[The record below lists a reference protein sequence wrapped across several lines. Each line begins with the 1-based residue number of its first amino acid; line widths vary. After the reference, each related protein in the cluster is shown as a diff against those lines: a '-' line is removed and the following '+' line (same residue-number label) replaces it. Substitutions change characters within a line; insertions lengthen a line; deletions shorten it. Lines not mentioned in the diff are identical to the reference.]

1 MILGARRRGRGRSAG
16 RDSVVEGEGFS
27 AVYFLL
33 PLDAPLSIPDK
44 SIIRSLERPP
54 ERPGFE
60 DDYLMVERGDGGRL
74 LGCRVSCC
82 FHQVTITQVDA
93 AQCAAFEAARVAF
106 ASPHAGDAPSAAPS
120 HPAVVTVAE
129 VAVRLAGRS
138 DDAIR
143 CALEIAIEFVA
154 GVQRAYSA
162 LAKEPM
168 AIMTRARLPLLVP
181 HVVRDG
187 ISAAAQSDW
196 PEGAELDV
204 LMPRAPSVAECMS
217 IPITECPAVYAM
229 DDLEHAMEP
238 VLGGPFR
245 HAHESW
251 RNAGVAFGQ
260 GDFAVAA
267 ILAGVTCEATIRAL
281 LLCLLWESGAE
292 PGKAAAVLY
301 DSKGKTKNVQAVL
314 GELMRRVSLAAEA
327 DNAARAAAMSVL
339 ELRNRILHR
348 SHTPT
353 DDETRA
359 AIDRCAQFGAWTRDA
374 TLANLD
380 CYTVTAALSVS
391 RPKLDA
397 DTVARLDE
405 ALTSNMWP
413 TEPSENVRN
422 YQFEI
427 DRHLPGNE
435 AMRERRVRALHDAS
449 WESCSLVYPDGTTRW
464 FCLDVA
470 TMLACV
476 AKAPTALSERDRH
489 QLRDQAASTAAVI
502 DEFGHRPTIVA
513 KWSHIVLEPLA
524 DEPYLHSWYKISPVV
539 RAGRYATC
547 PTPHIPPDT
556 PPPVP

>member
-1 MILGARRRGRGRSAG
+1 MVLAARRRGRGRPAG
-16 RDSVVEGEGFS
+16 RGSVVGAEGFS

-44 SIIRSLERPP
+44 SIIRGLERPP

-60 DDYLMVERGDGGRL
+60 DDCLMVERGEDGRL
-74 LGCRVSCC
+74 LGCRVSYC
-82 FHQVTITQVDA
+82 FHQVTVTQVDA

-106 ASPHAGDAPSAAPS
+106 ASPQAGEAPSAVPS

-129 VAVRLAGRS
+129 VAVRLAERS

-143 CALEIAIEFVA
+143 CALEVAIEFVA
-154 GVQRAYSA
+154 AVQRAYSA

-187 ISAAAQSDW
+187 ISAAAASDW
-196 PEGAELDV
+196 PDGAELDV
-204 LMPRAPSVAECMS
+204 LMPRAPSVAERMS
-217 IPITECPAVYAM
+217 IPITECPAVYSLE
-229 DDLEHAMEP
+229 DLEHAMEP
-238 VLGGPFR
+238 VLDGPLR
-245 HAHESW
+245 HVHESW

-281 LLCLLWESGAE
+281 LLCLLWESDAE
-292 PGKAAAVLY
+292 PDKAASVLY
-301 DSKGKTKNVQAVL
+301 DRKGKTKNVQAVL
-314 GELMRRVSLAAEA
+314 GELVRRLSLAAEA
-327 DNAARAAAMSVL
+327 DNAARDAAMNVL
-339 ELRNRILHR
+339 ELRNRVLHR
-348 SHTPT
+348 AHTPT
-353 DDETRA
+353 EA
-359 AIDRCAQFGAWTRDA
+359 EAEASMGRCAQFAAWTRDA
-374 TLANLD
+374 ALANLD
-380 CYTVTAALSVS
+380 RYTVTAALSVS
-391 RPKLDA
+391 RPELDA
-397 DTVARLDE
+397 DTVACVDE
-405 ALTSNMWP
+405 ALTSNLWP
-413 TEPSENVRN
+413 TEPSENMRN

-427 DRHLPGNE
+427 DRHLPGND
-435 AMRERRVRALHDAS
+435 AMRERRVRALPDAS

-464 FCLDVA
+464 FCLDEA

-476 AKAPTALSERDRH
+476 AKAPTGLSERDRQ

-502 DEFGHRPTIVA
+502 DEFGHRPTIVT
-513 KWSHIVLEPLA
+513 KWMHIVLEPLA
-524 DEPYLHSWYKISPVV
+524 DQPYLHSWYKISPVV

-547 PTPHIPPDT
+547 PTPHIPPDA

>member
-1 MILGARRRGRGRSAG
+1 MILAVRRRGRGQLAG
-16 RDSVVEGEGFS
+16 RGPVVEGEGVS

-33 PLDAPLSIPDK
+33 PLDTPLSIPDK
-44 SIIRSLERPP
+44 SIVRSLERPP

-60 DDYLMVERGDGGRL
+60 DDYLIVERGDDGRL

-82 FHQVTITQVDA
+82 FHQTTITQVDA

-106 ASPHAGDAPSAAPS
+106 ASPQDGDAPSAVPS

-129 VAVRLAGRS
+129 VAVRLAERS

-143 CALEIAIEFVA
+143 CALEAAIEFVA
-154 GVQRAYSA
+154 AVQRAYSA
-162 LAKEPM
+162 LAKEPIE
-168 AIMTRARLPLLVP
+168 IMTRARLPLLVP

-187 ISAAAQSDW
+187 ISGAAASDW
-196 PEGAELDV
+196 PDGAELDV
-204 LMPRAPSVAECMS
+204 LMPRAPSVAEYMS
-217 IPITECPAVYAM
+217 IPITEAPAMYSL
-229 DDLEHAMEP
+229 DDLEHAMGP
-238 VLGGPFR
+238 VLDGPFR
-245 HAHESW
+245 HVHESW

-281 LLCLLWESGAE
+281 LLCLLWESDTE
-292 PGKAAAVLY
+292 PAKAASVLY
-301 DSKGKTKNVQAVL
+301 DRKGKTKNVQAVMR
-314 GELMRRVSLAAEA
+314 ELMRRLSPAAEA
-327 DNAARAAAMSVL
+327 DNAARDAAMNVL
-339 ELRNRILHR
+339 ELRNRVLHR
-348 SHTPT
+348 AHTPT
-353 DDETRA
+353 EA
-359 AIDRCAQFGAWTRDA
+359 EAEASMDRCAQFAAWTRDA

-380 CYTVTAALSVS
+380 RYTVTAAWSAS
-391 RPKLDA
+391 RSELDA

-405 ALTSNMWP
+405 ALTSNLWP
-413 TEPSENVRN
+413 TEPSENMQN

-435 AMRERRVRALHDAS
+435 ATRERRVRALPDAS
-449 WESCSLVYPDGTTRW
+449 WDSCSLVYPDGTTRW
-464 FCLDVA
+464 FLLDKA

-476 AKAPTALSERDRH
+476 AKAPTGLSERDRQ
-489 QLRDQAASTAAVI
+489 QLRDQATSTAAVI

-513 KWSHIVLEPLA
+513 KWTDIVLEPLA
-524 DEPYLHSWYKISPVV
+524 DQPYLHSWYKISPVV
-539 RAGRYATC
+539 AAGRYATC